1 MWTQLS
7 FLTLKMNNQSNST
20 DKKIKKEYL
29 ILTLYK
35 KGRIFILQT
44 KDFWKILEKNQI
56 NVNTPGFMDVKLI
69 LLRCQY

>member
-1 MWTQLS
+1 
-7 FLTLKMNNQSNST
+7 MNNQSNSI

-56 NVNTPGFMDVKLI
+56 NVNTPGFTDVKLI
-69 LLRCQY
+69 LSRCQY

>member
-69 LLRCQY
+69 LSRCQY